1 MSIITLQNAYL
12 DSFLKRSR
20 KLGIPIF
27 PCALFGGVEGTEG
40 FEDVEKPVLVFRF
53 SMLVRARH
61 CSNTVARRLAFQQF
75 RDQAIRSL
83 SQGSDPLPRCQAN
96 YEALTPIS
104 FVQRAATVF
113 PQRTAVVQL
122 TEDEE
127 RIFTWAESF
136 GRCKRLASALSRHGV
151 GKGDVVA
158 VMLPNVP
165 EMFESHNGVPMCGGI
180 LNSINTRLDAP
191 TIAYILEHSGA
202 KVTGLPLLTVLH
214 CFSVIIISLC
224 ACMLNFT

>member
-1 MSIITLQNAYL
+1 
-12 DSFLKRSR
+12 
-20 KLGIPIF
+20 
-27 PCALFGGVEGTEG
+27 
-40 FEDVEKPVLVFRF
+40 
-53 SMLVRARH
+53 
-61 CSNTVARRLAFQQF
+61 
-75 RDQAIRSL
+75 
-83 SQGSDPLPRCQAN
+83 
-96 YEALTPIS
+96 
-104 FVQRAATVF
+104 VQRAATVF

-202 KVTGLPLLTVLH
+202 KVTGLPFIDSSPLL
-214 CFSVIIISLC
+214 
-224 ACMLNFT
+224 